1 MVRSVGINNKYGAC
15 IVKIALLFHSLFSGT
30 VFFFFFF
37 ISYYYFNMSA
47 ARYVLRSD
55 TSLVAVQYIVHYVNN
70 TYYVL

>member
-15 IVKIALLFHSLFSGT
+15 IVKIALLFYSLFSRT
-30 VFFFFFF
+30 VFFFFF
-37 ISYYYFNMSA
+37 ISYYNFNMSA